1 MLNLNDSPFFD
12 NLKQLEDA
20 EVLEAFMHPMR
31 EAARD
36 WCKGMRS
43 FDGVDDM
50 EFLELGVRRVLRS
63 NKSGRD
69 FLQFGHDRI
78 NLGIKRSAFFDLFHS
93 KRRLQVLKDVAMGL
107 YRDASRHL
115 DVDLL
120 AEFPEL
126 EGIEV
131 LAGDGHLLKAA
142 CHAPRDPKGSK
153 VAPNTIYMLNVRN
166 CLMLSLAPVKGDARH
181 AHELPAL
188 RRHLPAFLQNNAAGR
203 KAVRETI
210 MLLDMA
216 YNDTAWWSW
225 MKYSKKGGAKIVIP
239 AKSNLETIVLKEI
252 DFDRE
257 AQVNIG
263 VVSFELVAFNHQDS
277 STMNKVVYQD
287 PETGELFTFLT
298 SAMDLAPGLVALLY
312 LLRWRIEKVFDVFKN
327 KLHERQAWGN
337 GSVCQQAQAH
347 FACMTHNLIL
357 LLQAGLKRD
366 FGIEPLKL
374 HKKRAEAL
382 KRREE
387 KAAERGGAINPLLYR
402 ICIPTQ
408 FSCQLIRSLRNA
420 IDARKRL
427 IDHLPAF
434 RAVMESYI

>member
-1 MLNLNDSPFFD
+1 MLKLNNNPFIDS
-12 NLKQLEDA
+12 LKVDA
-20 EVLEAFMHPMR
+20 EVEKAFMHPMR
-31 EAARD
+31 EAAQN
-36 WCKGMRS
+36 WCRGLRC

-50 EFLELGVRRVLRS
+50 EFLELGVRRVLRT
-63 NKSGRD
+63 NESGRD
-69 FLQFGHDRI
+69 FLQFGHDRLE
-78 NLGIKRSAFFDLFHS
+78 LGVQRSAFFDLFHS
-93 KRRLQVLKDVAMGL
+93 KRRLEVLKEVATGL

-115 DVDLL
+115 DIDLL
-120 AEFPEL
+120 VDFPEL
-126 EGIEV
+126 EGINV
-131 LAGDGHLLKAA
+131 IAGDGHLLKAA
-142 CHAPRDPKGSK
+142 CHAPRDSKGRK
-153 VAPNTIYMLNVRN
+153 VASNTIHMLNVRN
-166 CLMLSLAPVKGDARH
+166 CLMFSLASVQGDGTH

-188 RRHLPAFLQNNAAGR
+188 RRHLPTFLQKTTAGR
-203 KAVRETI
+203 KALRDTI

-225 MKYSKKGGAKIVIP
+225 MKYSKKGGAKIIIP
-239 AKSNLETIVLKEI
+239 AKSNLETIVLKEVE
-252 DFDRE
+252 FDRE
-257 AQVNIG
+257 AEVNIG
-263 VVSFELVAFNHQDS
+263 VVSFELVAFNHRDS
-277 STMNKVVYQD
+277 STMHRVVYQD
-287 PETGELFTFLT
+287 PETGEVYTFLT

-327 KLHERQAWGN
+327 KLDEKKAWGN

-374 HKKRAEAL
+374 HKKHADAL
-382 KRREE
+382 KLREE
-387 KAAERGGAINPLLYR
+387 KAAERGGMLNPLIYR
-402 ICIPTQ
+402 IRIPTQ

-434 RAVMESYI
+434 RAIMESYI